1 MPPIMVPTS
10 GRIDPAES
18 GISMYACSS
27 QTLNVTYVSSIV
39 CGDLCIAHF
48 ALCAARLHSPQQCK
62 MSQIDNA

>member
-1 MPPIMVPTS
+1 MPPIMIPTS

-27 QTLNVTYVSSIV
+27 QTLNVTHVSIV
-39 CGDLCIAHF
+39 CGDLCIARF
-48 ALCAARLHSPQQCK
+48 ALYAARLNSPQQCK